1 MEKQRLFYL
10 LSTHA
15 AGRLTEEERQEL
27 AAYAMDPA
35 MSDELQQ
42 QLATM
47 MEEAPAEPLATAE
60 EWKPLLTAVMDTDKA
75 PGTARIP
82 LRRAPSFFRRWA
94 WAAVLI
100 PVLVAI
106 GIYFLLPGRKDQVQL
121 PQQAKAAD
129 IAPGRNGAVL
139 TLADGSQVVLDSLGN
154 GVVATQKG
162 AKVLLTGG
170 RLSYTPQQGEGVDY
184 NRITTS
190 KGRQFKLIL
199 PDGTGVWLNAA
210 SSLRYPTAFTGKTR
224 QVEVTGE
231 AYFEVAQNANMPFHV
246 NVNGNMNIEVLG
258 THFNVNAYENEQHI
272 NTTLVQG
279 RIKVSTGAAVAAV
292 ILKPGQQAQTDS
304 HSATDIKMLSN
315 ADIEKITAWKD
326 GLFNFNGA
334 TLQEVM
340 RQLERWYDIEV
351 VYEKGAPNI
360 TFWGK
365 MTKDITLN
373 GLLIG
378 LQQSEVH
385 LRLEGRKLIVLP

>member
-1 MEKQRLFYL
+1 M
-10 LSTHA
+10 STHA

-35 MSDELQQ
+35 MSDEFQR
-42 QLATM
+42 QLAVM
-47 MEEAPAEPLATAE
+47 MEKAPAEPVEAGE
-60 EWKPLLTAVMDTDKA
+60 EWKPLLMAVMDTDKA
-75 PGTARIP
+75 RENDPLP
-82 LRRAPSFFRRWA
+82 LRRVPSFFRRWA

-100 PVLVAI
+100 PIVVAI
-106 GIYFLLPGRKDQVQL
+106 SIYFLLPGRKGQVQ
-121 PQQAKAAD
+121 PPMQAKAAD

-154 GVVATQKG
+154 GVIATQKG
-162 AKVLLTGG
+162 AKVLLTAG
-170 RLSYTPQQGEGVDY
+170 RLSYTPLQGDGVDY

-190 KGRQFKLIL
+190 KGRKFRLVL

-224 QVEVTGE
+224 QVEISGE
-231 AYFEVAQNANMPFHV
+231 AYFEVAENANMPFHV
-246 NVNGNMNIEVLG
+246 NVNGNINIEVLG

-279 RIKVSTGAAVAAV
+279 RIKVSTATAAASV
-292 ILKPGQQAQTDS
+292 ILEPGQQAQTG
-304 HSATDIKMLSN
+304 HRLAKDIKVVSN
-315 ADIEKITAWKD
+315 ADIEKTTAWKD

-351 VYEKGAPNI
+351 VYEKGTPNI

-365 MTKDITLN
+365 MTKDISLN

-378 LQQSEVH
+378 LEQSGVH

>member
-1 MEKQRLFYL
+1 MERQRLFYL

-15 AGRLTEEERQEL
+15 AGRLTEEEWQEL

-35 MSDELQQ
+35 MSDEFQQ
-42 QLATM
+42 QLVAF
-47 MEEAPAEPLATAE
+47 MEQAPAAPVVAGE
-60 EWKPLLTAVMDTDKA
+60 EWKSMLMAVMDTDKVREEA
-75 PGTARIP
+75 PVP
-82 LRRAPSFFRRWA
+82 LRRVPSFFRRWS

-100 PVLVAI
+100 PVLAI
-106 GIYFLLPGRKDQVQL
+106 GIYFLVHGRKDRVQ
-121 PQQAKAAD
+121 PPMQAKAAD

-154 GVVATQKG
+154 GVIATQKG
-162 AKVLLTGG
+162 AKVLLKAGQ
-170 RLSYTPQQGEGVDY
+170 LSYAPLQGEGVDF
-184 NRITTS
+184 NRITTP
-190 KGRQFKLIL
+190 KGRQFKLVL

-210 SSLRYPTAFTGKTR
+210 SSLRYPTSFTGKTR

-231 AYFEVAQNANMPFHV
+231 AYFEVAENANMPFHV
-246 NVNGNMNIEVLG
+246 NVNGNTNIEVLG
-258 THFNVNAYENEQHI
+258 THFNVNAYDNEQHI
-272 NTTLVQG
+272 NTTLVEG
-279 RIKVSTGAAVAAV
+279 RIKVSAGTAGASV
-292 ILKPGQQAQTDS
+292 ILEPGQQAQRGRG
-304 HSATDIKMLSN
+304 SATDLKVVSN

-334 TLQEVM
+334 TLHEVM

-351 VYEKGAPNI
+351 VYEKGAPDI

-365 MTKDITLN
+365 MTKDISLN

-378 LQQSEVH
+378 LEKSEVH

>member
-1 MEKQRLFYL
+1 M
-10 LSTHA
+10 STHA

-42 QLATM
+42 QLAIM
-47 MEEAPAEPLATAE
+47 MEEAPAEPVASAE

-75 PGTARIP
+75 RENDPVP
-82 LRRAPSFFRRWA
+82 LRRAPSFFRRWS

-106 GIYFLLPGRKDQVQL
+106 GIYFLVAGRKDREQ
-121 PQQAKAAD
+121 PPMQAKAAD

-154 GVVATQKG
+154 GVIATQKG
-162 AKVLLTGG
+162 AKVLLAAG
-170 RLSYTPQQGEGVDY
+170 RLSYTPLPGEGVDY
-184 NRITTS
+184 NRITTP
-190 KGRQFKLIL
+190 KGRQFRLVL
-199 PDGTGVWLNAA
+199 PDGTAVWLNAA
-210 SSLRYPTAFTGKTR
+210 SSLRYPTSFTGKTR
-224 QVEVTGE
+224 QVEVSGE
-231 AYFEVAQNANMPFHV
+231 AYFEVAENANMPFHV
-246 NVNGNMNIEVLG
+246 NVNGNINIEVLG

-272 NTTLVQG
+272 NTTLVTG
-279 RIKVSTGAAVAAV
+279 RIKVSTGTTNA
-292 ILKPGQQAQTDS
+292 ILKPGQQAQAGQG
-304 HSATDIKMLSN
+304 SATDMKVLSN

-365 MTKDITLN
+365 MTKDISLN